1 MHNGFDNGHTAV
13 VTPSGVTN
21 DLLDRH
27 RTNSSKF
34 RWTSVVLGLLLI
46 LGIVGFVI
54 RIQDG
59 VSDPSVWGYYA
70 ALFAFILT
78 AAQAAPLVAIAPRI
92 AKAHWRRPVSR
103 AAELFAVVGILNM
116 ILFFFT

>member
-1 MHNGFDNGHTAV
+1 M
-13 VTPSGVTN
+13 
-21 DLLDRH
+21 
-27 RTNSSKF
+27 
-34 RWTSVVLGLLLI
+34 VLGVLFI
-46 LGIVGFVI
+46 LSIVGFVI

-59 VSDPSVWGYYA
+59 VSDPSVWGYNA

-103 AAELFAVVGILNM
+103 AAALFAGVGL
-116 ILFFFT
+116 